1 MTSGAGAPGPVG
13 PSAASNGAAARLR
26 PRPSA
31 SLILVDRSSSI
42 CRILVGRRGSGHVF
56 MPDLYVVPGGRRD
69 PRDHALPF
77 ARDLHPQVLARL
89 QRDGRR
95 LLSAASA
102 RALAL
107 AAARELLEETGLGLS
122 AGPAQAPDL
131 SCLRYIAR
139 AVTPPG
145 APRRFDNRFFATFID
160 ECGIDDRQMKD
171 SDELTDLRWLAIDA
185 LETVK
190 MPEIL
195 LAVLGDLK
203 KSLESDRSLPF
214 GSDVCVYTNR
224 NGAFLRRRL

>member
-1 MTSGAGAPGPVG
+1 MTSGAGAPGPDETS
-13 PSAASNGAAARLR
+13 PASTTPVARLR

-31 SLILVDRSSSI
+31 SIILIDRSSSI

-69 PRDHALPF
+69 ARDHTRPF
-77 ARDLHPQVLARL
+77 ARDLHPQVLAHL
-89 QRDGRR
+89 QQNGRR
-95 LLSAASA
+95 LLPAASA

-107 AAARELLEETGLGLS
+107 AAARELCEETGLGLG
-122 AGPAQAPDL
+122 AAPPQAPDL

-145 APRRFDNRFFATFID
+145 APRRFDNRFFAAFID
-160 ECGIDDRQMKD
+160 EAGINGQSMTD
-171 SDELTDLRWLAIDA
+171 SDELADLRWLAIDA

-190 MPEIL
+190 MPGIL
-195 LAVLGDLK
+195 LAVLADLK